1 MTTVSGKIMSGFYF
15 LYVFIHSMTNTY
27 FYNQINT
34 IRELGNLYIDTHNT
48 SEMFQGCLSGP
59 WERCL
64 VNWCP
69 SGGGDRV
76 RPGHFPIRESR
87 IFPLRKG
94 QSCPFPIYSS
104 LGSLQAEGPHWFPEM
119 VPFSL
124 SHTPTGASSPGP
136 RRKGKHI
143 TMALNPPEVSGPA
156 CQLSRG
162 LMNEE
167 QENLWGEVAL
177 HLPPD

>member
-143 TMALNPPEVSGPA
+143 TMALNPPEVLGPA
-156 CQLSRG
+156 CQPSRG

-167 QENLWGEVAL
+167 QENLWGGVAL